1 MALTSEPDA
10 GIPLPKKR
18 GNSYEAVGP
27 GLEDFSDRIA
37 AATKTVEILA
47 RNGLNVN
54 PEDVDL
60 GPVESLVMSYATVP
74 EDTNKA
80 ATVTR
85 LGRLTPAQLV
95 FTNKLLDEWGHKVV
109 ESASQVRHLV
119 MNRLLH
125 ETDNEDA
132 RIRIRALEL
141 LGKVTEVGLFSER
154 VEVTHTHQTADD
166 LREKLREKL
175 QKIVV
180 VAEPEDVTEVS
191 PSSIKVDSLGED
203 DD

>member
-18 GNSYEAVGP
+18 GKSYEAVGP

-125 ETDNEDA
+125 ETDNEDP

-180 VAEPEDVTEVS
+180 VAEPEDAIEVS
-191 PSSIKVDSLGED
+191 PSSISVDSLGKD